1 MPREEVHFSYPKKG
15 HGYSYVTAEEAAGI
29 GILIVVLGIALLIG
43 CWYYRRR
50 SGYRTLTDKRLYAG
64 MQSTLKERCPSD
76 GHQDSG
82 LSFQEKQQQP
92 VVPNA
97 PPAYEKL
104 SPDQCPPPYSP

>member
-1 MPREEVHFSYPKKG
+1 MPREEDHFSYPKKG
-15 HGYSYVTAEEAAGI
+15 HGHSYVTAEEAAGI
-29 GILIVVLGIALLIG
+29 GILTVLLGIALLIG
-43 CWYYRRR
+43 CWYCRRR

-64 MQSTLKERCPSD
+64 TQSTLKERCLSD

-82 LSFQEKQQQP
+82 LSFQEKKKQP